1 MRLRI
6 CLLLIMLLRQMGAK
20 TAIENDLFD
29 LVRHSAPSPPRQL
42 FPEEAVSALT
52 DPRISTARCPT
63 REDYCFHLCTNPALY

>member
-20 TAIENDLFD
+20 TAIDNDFIS
-29 LVRHSAPSPPRQL
+29 LVRHSAPSPLKQL
-42 FPEEAVSALT
+42 VSEEAVSALT

-63 REDYCFHLCTNPALY
+63 REDYCFHLCTNPMLY